1 MRTYKEFIELI
12 ESSTGERHRVVRH
25 GPKKNKYSRGV
36 QRRDNSDR
44 AALKKAGFR
53 RSGNIDYHP
62 SNSEI
67 SNSEHHSTVV
77 SSYANQ
83 SDYARDSGGA
93 KVKRSRV
100 KGVSVTPTSER
111 VSKLRKLRHQM
122 GGDRTVRRVHDVAIE
137 GNEERDK
144 NDKKDL
150 ISRGK
155 SFKKETRAVPDTL
168 KKVGAERGDVVTSN
182 PMGVMKGEDKK
193 KGGEK
198 RAGIYNKELGGKVD
212 RRTGTMMGRV
222 R

>member
-1 MRTYKEFIELI
+1 MITFKEFLDLV

-53 RSGNIDYHP
+53 RSGSIDYHP
-62 SNSEI
+62 SNNEI

-83 SDYARDSGGA
+83 SDYARDSGGS
-93 KVKRSRV
+93 KIKRS
-100 KGVSVTPTSER
+100 KTTGVSVVPTSQR
-111 VSKLRKLRHQM
+111 VSKLKKLKTQM
-122 GGDRTVRRVHDVAIE
+122 GGDRTARRVHDVAIE
-137 GNEERDK
+137 GNDERDK
-144 NDKKDL
+144 NDSKDL

-168 KKVGAERGDVVTSN
+168 KKVGAEKGDVVTSN
-182 PMGVMKGEDKK
+182 PLGVMKGEDKK

-198 RAGIYNKELGGKVD
+198 RARIYNKELGGTVD

-222 R
+222 K